1 MVAAAFDSGVDAHI
15 LGGCHVISFRSAG
28 RSRGSWAQRFT
39 SCDTQCGAGLESE
52 NLGARAAG
60 WTAYVG
66 PYTCGSNQVVMMQT
80 YAQPGYHRHRYRSTS
95 GLVEYR
101 NSPHYSSYYTSTWS
115 WRVASTSYYA
125 FDSRLTYALNCAQ
138 R

>member
-15 LGGCHVISFRSAG
+15 LGGCHVISGVLGAVAAVGLSVSLLATPSA
-28 RSRGSWAQRFT
+28 
-39 SCDTQCGAGLESE
+39 GAGLESE

-101 NSPHYSSYYTSTWS
+101 NSPHYSSYYTSTSS